1 MKLPLFSL
9 EHKAATLY
17 EPTST
22 KVKLTPVEFEWNEN
36 WFTAEEINCL
46 VVQEGWSFDEI
57 NTLCG
62 LVKRIL
68 SEYGKRGWSRNYMG
82 YHQAQAAAIK
92 AYRKIKAKAMAAKQ
106 AASLKAAERQ
116 RLDWLHGDSMQ
127 GQVNSCGGVI
137 STFND
142 RVYRNEQQLMADA
155 TALGYIHVGN
165 ENHEKAIMKVRREKQ
180 ALEKPRIQRQ
190 RRDAIDRALH
200 RQGFSDNQLRN
211 VKLRMHGNG
220 SV

>member
-9 EHKAATLY
+9 EHKPATLY
-17 EPTST
+17 ESATMW
-22 KVKLTPVEFEWNEN
+22 VKLTPVEFEWNEN

-68 SEYGKRGWSRNYMG
+68 SEYGKRGWNRNYMG

-92 AYRKIKAKAMAAKQ
+92 AYRKIKAKAVAAKQ
-106 AASLKAAERQ
+106 ASNAKAAERK
-116 RLDWLHGDSMQ
+116 RLDGLHGDSMQ
-127 GQVNSCGGVI
+127 GQINARGGVV
-137 STFND
+137 SPFND
-142 RVYRNEQQLMADA
+142 RVYRNEKQLMADA
-155 TALGYIHVGN
+155 AALGYIHVGN

-200 RQGFSDNQLRN
+200 RQGLGDNQLRN
-211 VKLRMHGNG
+211 VKLRMH
-220 SV
+220 